1 LTPDEKSFL
10 DTAMAGY
17 EAVFAATDV
26 TPSTNIVMFGQSPD
40 ATYWKVLIDD
50 TGALSS
56 VEVE

>member
-1 LTPDEKSFL
+1 
-10 DTAMAGY
+10 MAGY